1 MTSSSVKISVT
12 SALHLLSVLAL
23 LFVNVSIRFSFPLV
37 FTNLCESFTMIISVN
52 TLHFIPIPMDIYVCV
67 VLEPNLVAID
77 EKVNL

>member
-52 TLHFIPIPMDIYVCV
+52 TLHFISIPMDIYVCV